1 MYYILLLIALYLS
14 ALPTGEGAGL
24 FTPKKPNPMSSEW
37 RKQCQDIK
45 IVEDFKHNLRTN
57 PHRGFP
63 KQHLL
68 AWCNFVGPNGQTR
81 LRQTSIPLDKCIGWN
96 SDGFAGSNPRFIADG
111 NGPTKGQ
118 CWNCVYQYWVR
129 EGQPN
134 LGCWC
139 KSAPPPK
146 LVYEE
151 ESGDMGV
158 QKFFNLERRIKCDEA
173 RPHCLK
179 CSSTG
184 RKCDGYETPSPPPP
198 QRNVGLRLPYVYPQ
212 TLQCS
217 GNTRET
223 RSFQFFYERTV
234 PSLAGLCG
242 SEFWSGLVLR
252 VSQHETAVYHA
263 LIALGSL
270 HENFENGHWLT
281 RRGIDTFA
289 VQQYVSAIRA
299 LLGSSDSSP
308 CVSPG
313 QPAGSPRSLTLD
325 VCLISCILFIFIEIM
340 SGHYESAVGH
350 VRSGIRILQDVYED
364 PQSGTYHHPYL
375 KPSTVTNLEMDYLR
389 KILNRLQ
396 DQALTLTRTATDLAL
411 RDGLQVVGSRHAE
424 IPECFPSILDA
435 YECFEYHVARLYQ
448 EYSAIE
454 PIKADMA
461 LDEYTNLMQ
470 QAGALMD
477 KWSTALHRFEESRGS
492 RLTYRDSIGLKILR
506 IYQYW
511 RLVILDRGKS
521 EVTDL
526 QSWDKYNSTFQ
537 LIVSLAEAVI
547 NTADSDAPLSSN
559 SSALSGTFENR
570 RPSFSLDMGIIC
582 PLYDVATL
590 CRDPSIRRQAVKVL
604 RSASRQEGLLN
615 SHLCAIVAEQVIELE
630 ETAALRGGIDDQK
643 CFASVATHPLGPK
656 PSSQAEASS
665 QHITRSSEVPH
676 AARFIYAYPIFDPLY
691 KQAFLTL
698 TVDQV
703 GERHT
708 KIPLPAMTAM
718 LDME

>member
-1 MYYILLLIALYLS
+1 MTFILDLTDRHI
-14 ALPTGEGAGL
+14 E
-24 FTPKKPNPMSSEW
+24 
-37 RKQCQDIK
+37 
-45 IVEDFKHNLRTN
+45 
-57 PHRGFP
+57 
-63 KQHLL
+63 
-68 AWCNFVGPNGQTR
+68 
-81 LRQTSIPLDKCIGWN
+81 
-96 SDGFAGSNPRFIADG
+96 
-111 NGPTKGQ
+111 
-118 CWNCVYQYWVR
+118 VR
-129 EGQPN
+129 EIWYCRPWYSN
-134 LGCWC
+134 
-139 KSAPPPK
+139 SNFDH
-146 LVYEE
+146 V
-151 ESGDMGV
+151 
-158 QKFFNLERRIKCDEA
+158 ERRIKCDEA

-184 RKCDGYETPSPPPP
+184 RKCDGYEAPSPPPP
-198 QRNVGLRLPYVYPQ
+198 QRNAGLRLPYVYPQ

-217 GNTRET
+217 GSTRET

-313 QPAGSPRSLTLD
+313 QSAGSPRSLTLD
-325 VCLISCILFIFIEIM
+325 VCLISCILFVFIEIM
-340 SGHYESAVGH
+340 SGHYVSAVGH
-350 VRSGIRILQDVYED
+350 VRSGIKILQDVYED
-364 PQSGTYHHPYL
+364 PHSGTYHHPYL

-396 DQALTLTRTATDLAL
+396 DQALTLTRNATDLAL

-424 IPECFPSILDA
+424 IPECFLSISDA
-435 YECFEYHVARLYQ
+435 HECFQYHVARLYQ

-454 PIKADMA
+454 PRKADMA

-470 QAGALMD
+470 QAEALMD

-506 IYQYW
+506 IYQCW
-511 RLVILDRGKS
+511 RLVMLDRTKS
-521 EVTDL
+521 EATDL

-547 NTADSDAPLSSN
+547 NTADSDAPLSST
-559 SSALSGTFENR
+559 SSVPSGTFNEDR

-615 SHLCAIVAEQVIELE
+615 SHLCAIVAERVIELE
-630 ETAALRGGIDDQK
+630 ETAALQGGIDDQK
-643 CFASVATHPLGPK
+643 CLASVATHPLGPE

-676 AARFIYAYPIFDPLY
+676 AARFIYAYPNFDPLY

-698 TVDQV
+698 AVDQA

-708 KIPLPAMTAM
+708 KIPLPAVTAM